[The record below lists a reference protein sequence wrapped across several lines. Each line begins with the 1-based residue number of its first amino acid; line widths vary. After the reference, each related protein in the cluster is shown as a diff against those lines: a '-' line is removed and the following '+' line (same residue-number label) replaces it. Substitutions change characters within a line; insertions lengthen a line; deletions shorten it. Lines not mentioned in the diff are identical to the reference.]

1 VRPDREHTTYQLLVT
16 ADAWDAV
23 YYTEE
28 IALDKLSLPNPLERS
43 FINLKSDRLDGLV
56 GVYDIDSVVEN
67 PVVLRVTREGNC
79 LMTSGEESDGELF
92 PMHRSELFPVS
103 DSRFGWAEWPLWIE
117 FERGADGVAH
127 SVNLGHPGT
136 QGLYRGTKR
145 R

>member
-1 VRPDREHTTYQLLVT
+1 M
-16 ADAWDAV
+16 

-103 DSRFGWAEWPLWIE
+103 DSRFGWG
-117 FERGADGVAH
+117 RVAI
-127 SVNLGHPGT
+127 VDRVRT
-136 QGLYRGTKR
+136 RC
-145 R
+145 